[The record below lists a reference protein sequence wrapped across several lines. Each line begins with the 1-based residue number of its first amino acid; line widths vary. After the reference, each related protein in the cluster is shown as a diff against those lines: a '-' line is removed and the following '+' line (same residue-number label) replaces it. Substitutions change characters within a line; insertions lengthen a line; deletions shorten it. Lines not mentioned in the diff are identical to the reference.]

1 MLILICFFFILKI
14 VDEDQIDF
22 IKAFN
27 KLSEE
32 EKQKYLANLTDEQ
45 RAAILKMQE
54 TYEA

>member
-1 MLILICFFFILKI
+1 M
-14 VDEDQIDF
+14 DEDQIDF